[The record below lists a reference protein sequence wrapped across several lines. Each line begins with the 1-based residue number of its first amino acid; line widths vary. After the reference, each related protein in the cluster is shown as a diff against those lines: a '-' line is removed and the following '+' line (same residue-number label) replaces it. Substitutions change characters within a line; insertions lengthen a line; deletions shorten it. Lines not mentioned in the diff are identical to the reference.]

1 MEHALIETYG
11 CTLNQADSDMIEGI
25 LRQGGVHTER
35 GTYSEVMN
43 ADYVI
48 INTCTVKKPTEQK
61 ILDRIQKMNGKG
73 ARLIVTGCMASANPD
88 RIRKAAPKAR
98 IISINNMPEMLP
110 KMLNG
115 NNGTSMLAYKRI
127 DRSQFIYNP
136 TGVIARIAGRRC
148 LQGRSSRV
156 QGRNHDKDSR
166 ASISLSPSISNSL
179 ATKRLSSSCSFIPE
193 CFLALSKSV
202 PPLLSDFAATIF
214 SICSLF
220 FSTIFA
226 VSLPVS

>member
-115 NNGTSMLAYKRI
+115 NKACNMQGLLVEDAFKEGLQEFKEGIMI
-127 DRSQFIYNP
+127 
-136 TGVIARIAGRRC
+136 RIAGR
-148 LQGRSSRV
+148 
-156 QGRNHDKDSR
+156 
-166 ASISLSPSISNSL
+166 AS
-179 ATKRLSSSCSFIPE
+179 A
-193 CFLALSKSV
+193 
-202 PPLLSDFAATIF
+202 
-214 SICSLF
+214 
-220 FSTIFA
+220 
-226 VSLPVS
+226 SLPLYRTPWLQSG

>member
-1 MEHALIETYG
+1 MEHVLIETYG

-25 LRQGGVHTER
+25 LRQEGMLTER
-35 GTYSEVMN
+35 GTYSDKAN

-73 ARLIVTGCMASANPD
+73 ERLIVTGCMASANPD

-115 NNGTSMLAYKRI
+115 NTGTSMLAYKRI

-136 TGVIARIAGRRC
+136 TGVIARIPISDGC
-148 LQGRSSRV
+148 L
-156 QGRNHDKDSR
+156 
-166 ASISLSPSISNSL
+166 
-179 ATKRLSSSCSFIPE
+179 SSCSFCETKFARGPI
-193 CFLALSKSV
+193 LNT
-202 PPLLSDFAATIF
+202 PLE
-214 SICSLF
+214 
-220 FSTIFA
+220 
-226 VSLPVS
+226 V